1 MVNKMIT
8 DIEIVKIEKALG
20 VKLFPNVV
28 SYLTT
33 DKGEY
38 FNSRGT
44 GKTLAYCIK
53 LALCKNREIS
63 LNDLKKGVYNDEYH
77 GWQYNSFF
85 TREFLKVRNKLKDYG
100 FDVIKVTYCRRYL

>member
-1 MVNKMIT
+1 MISNKDIVN
-8 DIEIVKIEKALG
+8 IEKALG

-38 FNSRGT
+38 FDGRRT

-53 LALCKNREIS
+53 LSLCKNREIS
-63 LNDLKKGVYNDEYH
+63 VYDLEKGVYNDEHY
-77 GWQYNSFF
+77 GWQYNKHF
-85 TREFLKVRNKLKDYG
+85 TREFLKVRNKLKEYG
-100 FDVIKVTYCRRYL
+100 FDVIKVINTRRCL